1 MKRKKGAIGL
11 FGLVIVGIV
20 ILAVLYLLQWSWVQ
34 KAFKIKSNAE
44 IFIDINDQTTGLLSI
59 LKTKTGD
66 VGCMEAL
73 ARELESQPPGEA
85 EDECTRLADEIGI
98 AIVLYDEKGEIKKV
112 YGKRKPREEYTTKLQ
127 IPLPGG
133 RSSLVGL
140 VSDVRVMPEL
150 RTTKGY

>member
-11 FGLVIVGIV
+11 FGLVLVGIV
-20 ILAVLYLLQWSWVQ
+20 IIAVLYLLQWSWVQ

-44 IFIDINDQTTGLLSI
+44 IFIEINDQTTGLVSM

-73 ARELESQPPGEA
+73 ARELDSQPAGEA
-85 EDECTRLADEIGI
+85 EHECTRLADEMDV
-98 AIVLYDEKGEIKKV
+98 AIILYDERGEVKKV

-133 RSSLVGL
+133 RSSVVGL
-140 VSDVRVMPEL
+140 VSDFRIMPEL
-150 RTTKGY
+150 RTERGD